1 MFRLL
6 SKESNIFSI
15 PVYIFF
21 LFLLIISF
29 NILDFKTLGVFS
41 SIITFCGFALGYFLF
56 NAIGLNYNTHLPLF
70 LYTFFVFAL
79 YPGSLDIGIAMSL
92 FTNSFVMVLL
102 TSNQDEVR
110 KNSYLIIG
118 AILAVNFLFLPTTWP
133 MFIFVLIHLI
143 STSDHISL
151 NIFRLFFGN
160 ALVFGTYFGVMYLIG
175 YHDFD
180 ESYIPYVETSL
191 MQDYYPLYLLL
202 PVALYVFYAV
212 MDHFA
217 NFNKKSPSSKF
228 KYTFMLMFFF
238 AQLVTVFL
246 YMGKN
251 YEYLLLLVLPNVIIL
266 SRALRFLKKYW
277 MKEFGVWIIILTL
290 LLFKLT
296 TYIDLD
302 ELIRL

>member
-160 ALVFGTYFGVMYLIG
+160 TLVFGTYFGVMYLIG

-180 ESYIPYVETSL
+180 ESYIPYVEDSFL
-191 MQDYYPLYLLL
+191 QDYYPLYFLL
-202 PVALYVFYAV
+202 PVALYVLYAV

-277 MKEFGVWIIILTL
+277 MKEFGLWIIILTL
-290 LLFKLT
+290 LLFKLS
-296 TYIDLD
+296 TYVNIG
-302 ELIRL
+302 ELI

>member
-180 ESYIPYVETSL
+180 ESYIPYVEDSFL
-191 MQDYYPLYLLL
+191 QDYYPLYFLS

-228 KYTFMLMFFF
+228 KYTFMLLFFL

>member
-41 SIITFCGFALGYFLF
+41 SMITFCGFALGYFLF

-180 ESYIPYVETSL
+180 ESYIPYVEDSF
-191 MQDYYPLYLLL
+191 MQDYYPLYFLL
-202 PVALYVFYAV
+202 PVALYVLYAV

-228 KYTFMLMFFF
+228 KYTFMLLFFF

-277 MKEFGVWIIILTL
+277 MKEFGLWIIILTL
-290 LLFKLT
+290 LLFKLS
-296 TYIDLD
+296 TYVNIG
-302 ELIRL
+302 ELI

>member
-180 ESYIPYVETSL
+180 ESYIPYVEDSF
-191 MQDYYPLYLLL
+191 MQDYYPLYFLL
-202 PVALYVFYAV
+202 PVALYVLYAV

-228 KYTFMLMFFF
+228 KYTFMLLFFL

-266 SRALRFLKKYW
+266 SIALRFLKKYW
-277 MKEFGVWIIILTL
+277 MKEFGLWIIIFTL
-290 LLFKLT
+290 LLFKLS
-296 TYIDLD
+296 TYVNIG
-302 ELIRL
+302 ELI

>member
-180 ESYIPYVETSL
+180 ESYIPYVEDSF
-191 MQDYYPLYLLL
+191 MQDYYPLYFLL
-202 PVALYVFYAV
+202 PVALYVLYAV

-228 KYTFMLMFFF
+228 KYTFMLLFFL

-277 MKEFGVWIIILTL
+277 MKEFGLWIIILTL

>member
-180 ESYIPYVETSL
+180 ESYIPYVEDSFL
-191 MQDYYPLYLLL
+191 QDYYPLYFLL
-202 PVALYVFYAV
+202 PVALYVLYAV

-277 MKEFGVWIIILTL
+277 MKEFGLWIIILTL
-290 LLFKLT
+290 LLFKLS
-296 TYIDLD
+296 TYVNIG
-302 ELIRL
+302 ELI

>member
-41 SIITFCGFALGYFLF
+41 SMITFCGFALGYFLF

-180 ESYIPYVETSL
+180 ESYIPYVEDSF
-191 MQDYYPLYLLL
+191 MQDYYPLYFLL
-202 PVALYVFYAV
+202 PVALYVLYAV

-251 YEYLLLLVLPNVIIL
+251 YEYLLLLLLPNVIIL

-277 MKEFGVWIIILTL
+277 MKEFGLWIIILTL
-290 LLFKLT
+290 LLFKLS
-296 TYIDLD
+296 TYVNIG
-302 ELIRL
+302 ELI

>member
-180 ESYIPYVETSL
+180 ESYIPYVEDSF
-191 MQDYYPLYLLL
+191 MQDYYPLYFLL
-202 PVALYVFYAV
+202 PVALYVLYAV

-228 KYTFMLMFFF
+228 KYTFMLLFFF

>member
-79 YPGSLDIGIAMSL
+79 YPGSLDIGIAMSI

-175 YHDFD
+175 YYDFD
-180 ESYIPYVETSL
+180 ESYIPYVEDSF
-191 MQDYYPLYLLL
+191 MQDYYPLYFLL
-202 PVALYVFYAV
+202 PVALYVLYAV

-228 KYTFMLMFFF
+228 KYTFMLLFFL

-277 MKEFGVWIIILTL
+277 MKEFGLWIIILTL
-290 LLFKLT
+290 LLFKLS
-296 TYIDLD
+296 TYVNIG
-302 ELIRL
+302 ELI

>member
-180 ESYIPYVETSL
+180 ESYIPYVEDSFL
-191 MQDYYPLYLLL
+191 QDYYPLYFLL
-202 PVALYVFYAV
+202 PVALYVLYAV

-228 KYTFMLMFFF
+228 KYTFMLLFFF

-277 MKEFGVWIIILTL
+277 MKEFGLWIIILTL
-290 LLFKLT
+290 LLFKLS
-296 TYIDLD
+296 TYVNIG
-302 ELIRL
+302 ELI

>member
-160 ALVFGTYFGVMYLIG
+160 TLVFGTYFGVMYLIG
-175 YHDFD
+175 CHDFD
-180 ESYIPYVETSL
+180 ESYIPYVEDSL
-191 MQDYYPLYLLL
+191 MQDYYPLYFLL
-202 PVALYVFYAV
+202 PVALYVLYAV

-228 KYTFMLMFFF
+228 KYTFMLLFFL

-277 MKEFGVWIIILTL
+277 MKEFGLWIIILTL
-290 LLFKLT
+290 LLFKLS
-296 TYIDLD
+296 TYVNIG
-302 ELIRL
+302 ELI

>member
-160 ALVFGTYFGVMYLIG
+160 TLVFGTYFGVMYLIG

-180 ESYIPYVETSL
+180 ESYIPYVEDSF
-191 MQDYYPLYLLL
+191 MQDYYPLYFLS
-202 PVALYVFYAV
+202 PVALYVLYAV

-228 KYTFMLMFFF
+228 KYTFMLLFFL

-277 MKEFGVWIIILTL
+277 MKEFGLWIIILTL

>member
-175 YHDFD
+175 CHDFD
-180 ESYIPYVETSL
+180 ESYIPYVENSL

-202 PVALYVFYAV
+202 PVALYVLYAV

-228 KYTFMLMFFF
+228 KYTFMLLFFL

>member
-180 ESYIPYVETSL
+180 ESYIPYVEDSF
-191 MQDYYPLYLLL
+191 MQDYYPLYFLL
-202 PVALYVFYAV
+202 PVALYVLYAV

-228 KYTFMLMFFF
+228 KYTFMLLFFL

>member
-180 ESYIPYVETSL
+180 ESYIPYVEDSF
-191 MQDYYPLYLLL
+191 MQDYYPLYFLS
-202 PVALYVFYAV
+202 PVALYVLYAV

-228 KYTFMLMFFF
+228 KYTFMLLFFL

>member
-143 STSDHISL
+143 SISDHISL

-180 ESYIPYVETSL
+180 ESYIPYIEDSF
-191 MQDYYPLYLLL
+191 MQDYYPLYFLL
-202 PVALYVFYAV
+202 PVALYVLYAV

-228 KYTFMLMFFF
+228 KYTFMLLFFL

-277 MKEFGVWIIILTL
+277 MKEFGLWIIILTL
-290 LLFKLT
+290 LLFKLS
-296 TYIDLD
+296 TYVNIG
-302 ELIRL
+302 ELI

>member
-180 ESYIPYVETSL
+180 ESYIPYVEDSF
-191 MQDYYPLYLLL
+191 MQDYYPLYFLS
-202 PVALYVFYAV
+202 PVALYVLYAV

-228 KYTFMLMFFF
+228 KYTFMLLFFL

-277 MKEFGVWIIILTL
+277 MKEFGLWIIILTL

>member
-1 MFRLL
+1 M
-6 SKESNIFSI
+6 
-15 PVYIFF
+15 
-21 LFLLIISF
+21 
-29 NILDFKTLGVFS
+29 DFKTLGVFS

-160 ALVFGTYFGVMYLIG
+160 TLVFGTYFGVMYLIG

-180 ESYIPYVETSL
+180 ESYIPYVEDSF
-191 MQDYYPLYLLL
+191 MQDYYPLYFLS
-202 PVALYVFYAV
+202 PVALYVLYAV

-228 KYTFMLMFFF
+228 KYTFMLLFFL

-277 MKEFGVWIIILTL
+277 MKEFGLWIIIFTL
-290 LLFKLT
+290 LLFKLS
-296 TYIDLD
+296 TYVNIG
-302 ELIRL
+302 ELI

>member
-180 ESYIPYVETSL
+180 ESYIPYVEDSF
-191 MQDYYPLYLLL
+191 MEDYYPLYFLS
-202 PVALYVFYAV
+202 PVALYVLYAV

-228 KYTFMLMFFF
+228 KYTFMLLFFL

>member
-79 YPGSLDIGIAMSL
+79 YPGSLDIGIAMSI

-180 ESYIPYVETSL
+180 ESYIPYVEDSFL
-191 MQDYYPLYLLL
+191 QDYYPLYFLL
-202 PVALYVFYAV
+202 PVALYVLYAV

-228 KYTFMLMFFF
+228 KYTFMLLFFF

-277 MKEFGVWIIILTL
+277 MKEFGLWIIILTL
-290 LLFKLT
+290 LLFKLS
-296 TYIDLD
+296 TYVNIG
-302 ELIRL
+302 ELI

>member
-151 NIFRLFFGN
+151 NIFRLFFGKC
-160 ALVFGTYFGVMYLIG
+160 IG
-175 YHDFD
+175 FWNLFWRDV
-180 ESYIPYVETSL
+180 SYW
-191 MQDYYPLYLLL
+191 
-202 PVALYVFYAV
+202 
-212 MDHFA
+212 
-217 NFNKKSPSSKF
+217 
-228 KYTFMLMFFF
+228 
-238 AQLVTVFL
+238 
-246 YMGKN
+246 
-251 YEYLLLLVLPNVIIL
+251 L
-266 SRALRFLKKYW
+266 S
-277 MKEFGVWIIILTL
+277 
-290 LLFKLT
+290 
-296 TYIDLD
+296 
-302 ELIRL
+302 

>member
-180 ESYIPYVETSL
+180 ESYIPYVKNSL
-191 MQDYYPLYLLL
+191 MQDYYPLYFLL
-202 PVALYVFYAV
+202 PVALYVLYAV

-277 MKEFGVWIIILTL
+277 MKEFGLWIIIFTL
-290 LLFKLT
+290 LLFKLS
-296 TYIDLD
+296 TYVNIG
-302 ELIRL
+302 ELI

>member
-79 YPGSLDIGIAMSL
+79 YPGSLDIGIAMSI

-180 ESYIPYVETSL
+180 ESYIPYVEDSFL
-191 MQDYYPLYLLL
+191 QDYYPLYFLL
-202 PVALYVFYAV
+202 PVALYVLYAV

-277 MKEFGVWIIILTL
+277 MKEFGLWIIILTL
-290 LLFKLT
+290 LLFKLS
-296 TYIDLD
+296 TYVNIG
-302 ELIRL
+302 ELI

>member
-15 PVYIFF
+15 PIYIFF

-41 SIITFCGFALGYFLF
+41 SMITFCGFALGYFLF

-180 ESYIPYVETSL
+180 ESYIPYVEDSF
-191 MQDYYPLYLLL
+191 MQDYYPLYFLS
-202 PVALYVFYAV
+202 PVALYVLYAV

-228 KYTFMLMFFF
+228 KYTFMLLFFL

>member
-175 YHDFD
+175 CHDFD
-180 ESYIPYVETSL
+180 ESYIPYVENSL

-202 PVALYVFYAV
+202 PVALYVLYAV

-228 KYTFMLMFFF
+228 KYTFMLLFFL

-277 MKEFGVWIIILTL
+277 MKEFGLWIIILTL
-290 LLFKLT
+290 LLFKLS
-296 TYIDLD
+296 TYVNIG
-302 ELIRL
+302 ELI

>member
-1 MFRLL
+1 M
-6 SKESNIFSI
+6 
-15 PVYIFF
+15 
-21 LFLLIISF
+21 
-29 NILDFKTLGVFS
+29 DFKTLGVFS

-160 ALVFGTYFGVMYLIG
+160 TLVFGTYFGVMYLIG

-180 ESYIPYVETSL
+180 ESYIPYVEDSFL
-191 MQDYYPLYLLL
+191 QDYYPLHLLL
-202 PVALYVFYAV
+202 PVALYVLYAV

-277 MKEFGVWIIILTL
+277 MKEFGLWIIILTL
-290 LLFKLT
+290 LLFKLS
-296 TYIDLD
+296 TYVNIG
-302 ELIRL
+302 ELI

>member
-79 YPGSLDIGIAMSL
+79 YPGSLDIGIAMSI

-180 ESYIPYVETSL
+180 ESYIPYVEDSFL
-191 MQDYYPLYLLL
+191 QDYYPLYFLL
-202 PVALYVFYAV
+202 PVALYVLYAV

-228 KYTFMLMFFF
+228 KYTFMLMFFL

-277 MKEFGVWIIILTL
+277 MKEFGLWIIIFTL
-290 LLFKLT
+290 LLFKLS
-296 TYIDLD
+296 TYVNIG
-302 ELIRL
+302 ELI

>member
-180 ESYIPYVETSL
+180 ESYIPYVEDSF
-191 MQDYYPLYLLL
+191 MQDYYPLYFLL
-202 PVALYVFYAV
+202 PVALYVLYAV

-251 YEYLLLLVLPNVIIL
+251 YEYLLLLLLPNVIIL

-277 MKEFGVWIIILTL
+277 MKEFGLWIIILTL
-290 LLFKLT
+290 LLFKLS
-296 TYIDLD
+296 TYVNIG
-302 ELIRL
+302 ELI